1 MVTNVM
7 AMATTW
13 VMALATTW
21 RATKWAM
28 AMVTRAIVTNA
39 VAAVA
44 AVALVLTSTVGAAV
58 FIAAA
63 ATTIAQRRCSQRSHC
78 SGCRHRHPLLHRY
91 QMTMAL
97 VMAKVAMATAT
108 RVVGE
113 QWQWQQHAQF

>member
-1 MVTNVM
+1 MLTNVM
-7 AMATTW
+7 AMATTR

-28 AMVTRAIVTNA
+28 ARVTRVIVTNA

-44 AVALVLTSTVGAAV
+44 LVLDSTAAAAV

-63 ATTIAQRRCSQRSHC
+63 DTTIAQRHCPQRSHYC
-78 SGCRHRHPLLHRY
+78 GCPHCQPLQHRY
-91 QMTMAL
+91 QTAMAL
-97 VMAKVAMATAT
+97 VMAKEAMATAK

-113 QWQWQQHAQF
+113 QGQWQ